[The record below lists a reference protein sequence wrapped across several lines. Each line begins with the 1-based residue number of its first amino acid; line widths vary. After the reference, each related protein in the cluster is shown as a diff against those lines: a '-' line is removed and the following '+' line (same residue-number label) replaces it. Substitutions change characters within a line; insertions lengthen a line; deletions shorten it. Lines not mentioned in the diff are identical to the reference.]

1 MDHPWRRLR
10 DLADW
15 LIAWAHLPG
24 DLVGLTHYEARVII
38 LDRRLTQAE
47 RRSTLAHELEHVR
60 RGPMPA
66 DPVLAAR
73 EEEAVNR
80 AAARC
85 MVDIVHLGDALAWTV
100 DLDEAA
106 EELWVDRPTLEARLR
121 SLHPSERAYP
131 MAGSSRS
138 SARRSCSG

>member
-1 MDHPWRRLR
+1 MDNPWGRLR
-10 DLADW
+10 ALADW

-24 DLVGLTHYEARVII
+24 DVVGLTHHDARVIV

-60 RGPMPA
+60 RGPVPA

-80 AAARC
+80 AAARQLI
-85 MVDIVHLGDALAWTV
+85 DIVWLGEALAWTTS
-100 DLDEAA
+100 LDEVAD
-106 EELWVDRPTLEARLR
+106 ELWVDRPTLEARLR
-121 SLHPSERAYP
+121 SLHPSEIHYL
-131 MAGSSRS
+131 
-138 SARRSCSG
+138 RRRLEHLHDHA